1 MATVDSAASR
11 AATARTAAP
20 AARGRRSRASPKAG
34 TNRVLIARAGG
45 VVEIAEERCAAA
57 LQVIAEALMDFATR
71 PLLRLAD
78 QPRSVGPEIQR
89 DPPIGA
95 AQRSP
100 AGPDHLAHRDQL
112 VKELRPILAYP
123 NREHVPFEHRR
134 RDGTALELED
144 DLGEPIESAR
154 LNADAVPARQETTQ
168 DVDRHRLD
176 LASQRRQ

>member
-1 MATVDSAASR
+1 
-11 AATARTAAP
+11 
-20 AARGRRSRASPKAG
+20 
-34 TNRVLIARAGG
+34 
-45 VVEIAEERCAAA
+45 
-57 LQVIAEALMDFATR
+57 MDFATR
-71 PLLRLAD
+71 PLFRLAD
-78 QPRSVGPEIQR
+78 QARSVGPEIQR

>member
-1 MATVDSAASR
+1 
-11 AATARTAAP
+11 
-20 AARGRRSRASPKAG
+20 
-34 TNRVLIARAGG
+34 
-45 VVEIAEERCAAA
+45 
-57 LQVIAEALMDFATR
+57 MDFATR

-78 QPRSVGPEIQR
+78 QARPVGPEIQR

-112 VKELRPILAYP
+112 VKKLRPILAYA

-154 LNADAVPARQETTQ
+154 LNADAVPARQEATQ

>member
-1 MATVDSAASR
+1 
-11 AATARTAAP
+11 
-20 AARGRRSRASPKAG
+20 
-34 TNRVLIARAGG
+34 
-45 VVEIAEERCAAA
+45 
-57 LQVIAEALMDFATR
+57 MDFATR
-71 PLLRLAD
+71 PLFRLAY
-78 QPRSVGPEIQR
+78 QARSVGPEIQR

-144 DLGEPIESAR
+144 DLCEPIESAR
-154 LNADAVPARQETTQ
+154 LNAVAVRAWQGMTQ
-168 DVDRHRLD
+168 DVVQHRID
-176 LASQRRQ
+176 LAWQRRQGRLL